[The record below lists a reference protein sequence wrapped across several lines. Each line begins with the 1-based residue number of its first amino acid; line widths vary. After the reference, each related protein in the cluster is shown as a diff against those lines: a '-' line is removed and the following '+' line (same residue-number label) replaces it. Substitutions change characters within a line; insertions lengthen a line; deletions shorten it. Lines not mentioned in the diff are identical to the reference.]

1 MSAVDQ
7 MQTLMLGVLLISL
20 GIWKMELAWAN
31 RSPRLERFSGVVHI
45 LAGLALVVR
54 GAWGGLF

>member
-1 MSAVDQ
+1 MSELDQ
-7 MQTLMLGVLLISL
+7 LQTLLLGILLISL
-20 GIWKMELAWAN
+20 GMWKMDLAWAN